1 MLAMLDPELQTFLKD
16 KCFIVTM
23 ERGHRAPQ
31 TVAVREGPAESFR
44 AVRLDSLDAL
54 RGFDM
59 FWIVGGG
66 AMLTGLAKAVN
77 VAPLNAVVPQL
88 EHVRWEGLH
97 FWDVIWPLF
106 MFIVGVSLAF
116 SLARR
121 TAAGASHAT
130 IYWHAARRA
139 IILFMLGMM
148 AQGNLLAWDL
158 SKLWPCYSVL
168 HGIAVGYLIATVV
181 ALEFPPKV
189 QVLITA
195 AFLLLYWALLMLV
208 PVPGVGAGVLTPT
221 GNMATWVDQLILGHF
236 HHGENT
242 WFVSYFGFASSVL
255 LGVMAGHVLLSS
267 RTAAAKLRLLA
278 SAGAVCLA
286 AGFACSLALPIIK
299 LLWTSS
305 FVLVSGGFSFLALA
319 LFYWMVDVRGWRR
332 WVFPFRVIG
341 MNPIVAYMATMLLD
355 LRSIGNILVGGL
367 LPRVGRWDTLFSAA
381 AAFAVLWLF
390 LYWMY
395 RTRSFVKI

>member
-1 MLAMLDPELQTFLKD
+1 
-16 KCFIVTM
+16 M

-31 TVAVREGPAESFR
+31 AAAVKEGPAESSR

-59 FWIVGGG
+59 FWIIGGG
-66 AMLTGLAKAVN
+66 AMLTALAKAVN
-77 VAPLNAVVPQL
+77 VSALNAVVPQL

-97 FWDVIWPLF
+97 FWDVIWPRF
-106 MFIVGVSLAF
+106 MFIVGVSIAF
-116 SLARR
+116 STTRR
-121 TAAGASHAT
+121 TAAGASHGKIYLHAT
-130 IYWHAARRA
+130 RRA
-139 IILFMLGMM
+139 IILFVLGMM

-158 SKLWPCYSVL
+158 SQLWPCYSVL
-168 HGIAVGYLIATVV
+168 HGIAAGYLIAVAV

-189 QVLITA
+189 QLLITTT
-195 AFLLLYWALLMLV
+195 FLLLYWALLMLV

-221 GNMATWVDQLILGHF
+221 GNMATWIDQLILGRF

-242 WFVSYFGFASSVL
+242 WFVSYLGFASSVL

-267 RTAAAKLRLLA
+267 RTAAAKLRVLA
-278 SAGAVCLA
+278 SAGVGCLA
-286 AGFACSLALPIIK
+286 AGLVWSLALPIIK

-305 FVLVSGGFSFLALA
+305 FVLVSGGFSFLALT
-319 LFYWMVDVRGWRR
+319 LFYWMVDVQGWRGWA
-332 WVFPFRVIG
+332 FPFRVIG
-341 MNPIVAYMATMLLD
+341 RNPIVAYMAMMLLD
-355 LRSIGNILVGGL
+355 LRSTGNVFVGGL
-367 LPRVGRWDTLFSAA
+367 LPRVGRWDSLLSET

-395 RTRSFVKI
+395 RARSFVKI